1 MDIAAV
7 LGTVGVVVVFL
18 FGVMYENGAVKPE
31 YLQYMWNAPSMI
43 IVILGTVV
51 ATVGSYPLDVISGLP
66 KSIGRVFKAKNVPL
80 IETLVIIVD
89 VAKVARKNV
98 LAIEDSLPNIENE
111 FLRNGLR
118 LVVDRVDRELIMEI
132 MMSEM
137 KYSHQK
143 RVLDQLVVK
152 QMVALA
158 PGFGMIGTLIGL
170 VLMLQSLD
178 DIASIGPKMSVA
190 LITTLYGALFSNGLF
205 LPWATALDTANE
217 NTKVLDEMIRDG
229 VMFIE
234 KNERAE
240 FIEQDLMNYLNP
252 SLKAKYQDL
261 KFNTDKSGG
270 E

>member
-1 MDIAAV
+1 MDITAV
-7 LGTVGVVVVFL
+7 LGAVGVVVVFL
-18 FGVMYENGAVKPE
+18 FGVMYEGGALRPE
-31 YLQYMWNAPSMI
+31 YLVFMWNAPSMI
-43 IVILGTVV
+43 IVILGTIV
-51 ATVGSYPLDVISGLP
+51 ATIGSFPLDQISDLP
-66 KSIGRVFKAKNVPL
+66 KTIGRVFKAKNVPL

-118 LVVDRVDRELIMEI
+118 LVVDRVDRELITEI

-137 KYSHQK
+137 KYSNQK
-143 RVLDQLVVK
+143 KVKDQMMVK
-152 QMVALA
+152 HMVALS

-178 DIASIGPKMSVA
+178 DISTIGPKMSVA
-190 LITTLYGALFSNGLF
+190 LITTLYGSLLSTGILTPWSSALQ
-205 LPWATALDTANE
+205 TANE
-217 NTKVLDEMIRDG
+217 NSQVLDEMIRDG
-229 VMFIE
+229 VLFIE
-234 KNERAE
+234 KNERPE

-261 KFNTDKSGG
+261 KFSTEKSGG